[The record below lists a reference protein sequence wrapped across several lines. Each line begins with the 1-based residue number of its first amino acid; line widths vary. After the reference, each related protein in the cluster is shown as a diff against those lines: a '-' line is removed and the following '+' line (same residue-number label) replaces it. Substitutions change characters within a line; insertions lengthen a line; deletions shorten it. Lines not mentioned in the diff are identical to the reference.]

1 MYEFIKGHPEFDY
14 NRDIPQS
21 GCLCEICENAV
32 YIAKAM
38 VNVYKG
44 VPANPPH
51 LVEFYTCD
59 SSSKSCMEGICKAC
73 SVLIKLDMEDEDASN
88 FSVF

>member
-1 MYEFIKGHPEFDY
+1 
-14 NRDIPQS
+14 
-21 GCLCEICENAV
+21 
-32 YIAKAM
+32 M

-51 LVEFYTCD
+51 LVEFYTRD
-59 SSSKSCMEGICKAC
+59 SSSKSCMEGICRAC